1 MIKPLLEP
9 LFIYVFRDYIKAQL
23 HPKESPLIIKAK
35 FTIHNSKIKSG
46 ISKNNLK

>member
-23 HPKESPLIIKAK
+23 HTKESPIIIKAK
-35 FTIHNSKIKSG
+35 FTFHNSKIKSG
-46 ISKNNLK
+46 ISKKKS